1 MKYNG
6 EMMHFGVLDLTNCVV
21 TGAQEYGMACESDP
35 TINTCDATFEGTLGA
50 LDSCSGACEDT

>member
-1 MKYNG
+1 ML
-6 EMMHFGVLDLTNCVV
+6 HSGVLDLTNCVV